1 MATEGRRGDGVSGLI
16 LQRKN
21 LSSKEVANDQSDEW
35 MSNRGRS
42 DEWMTSRGRSDEWLT
57 GRGRSDEW
65 MTSRGSKYIGVL
77 RPVNQCLAEE
87 EVMNG

>member
-65 MTSRGSKYIGVL
+65 MTSRGRSDEWFDWQRKK
-77 RPVNQCLAEE
+77 
-87 EVMNG
+87 